1 MYYID
6 CHVILIRCNTFD
18 FVESNSNQVHN
29 SNQNTVLDIIFGVSI
44 FITLLIILIVIL
56 AVIGWLVRRKN
67 RKVSRSEPIALSSLQ
82 GAQPDENVYEKVH
95 SFNTSSTN
103 VSLSKKETYGNV
115 TECSDE
121 PECAE
126 NDE

>member
-1 MYYID
+1 MYIKG
-6 CHVILIRCNTFD
+6 HIILIRGNTFD
-18 FVESNSNQVHN
+18 FAESNSNQVHHN
-29 SNQNTVLDIIFGVSI
+29 HQNTVLDIIFGVSI

-82 GAQPDENVYEKVH
+82 EADENAYEKIH
-95 SFNTSSTN
+95 GFNTSSAN
-103 VSLSKKETYGNV
+103 VSLSKKDTYRSD

-121 PECAE
+121 PERAE
-126 NDE
+126 NDM